1 MDSTIFWKLSFLI
14 IILLSLPLKDRHIAK
29 IAKWRIYSNV
39 IFLQPTAR
47 KRIVLGKNRAQKLA
61 CPRCAGFGAV
71 QPENDCVLCSPG
83 CGALSDDS
91 SLPGHFLAHCWSL
104 QLNGAVFSYLGATC
118 WEVFI
123 AHMPT

>member
-71 QPENDCVLCSPG
+71 QPENDCVLCPLAVGHSVLTAPCQG
-83 CGALSDDS
+83 TF
-91 SLPGHFLAHCWSL
+91 LP
-104 QLNGAVFSYLGATC
+104 
-118 WEVFI
+118 I
-123 AHMPT
+123 AGLCS